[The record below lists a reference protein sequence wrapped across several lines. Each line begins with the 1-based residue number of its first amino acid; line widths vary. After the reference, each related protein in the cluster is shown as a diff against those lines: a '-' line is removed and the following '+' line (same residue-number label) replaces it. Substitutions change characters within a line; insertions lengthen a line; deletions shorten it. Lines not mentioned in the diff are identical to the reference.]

1 MAEKPSSTGISQ
13 SISTRSYWRSF
24 MALRAS
30 SPLLAVSGCRLSL
43 LSMPRMTLV
52 EMLLSSAT
60 RMRKS
65 PGTLSGELTWEPGRV
80 AAPPAARWTSSSARV
95 VLRV

>member
-1 MAEKPSSTGISQ
+1 M
-13 SISTRSYWRSF
+13 
-24 MALRAS
+24 
-30 SPLLAVSGCRLSL
+30 

-65 PGTLSGELTWEPGRV
+65 LGTCRGSLIWEPGSEME
-80 AAPPAARWTSSSARV
+80 PPILRWLSSSARV

>member
-1 MAEKPSSTGISQ
+1 M
-13 SISTRSYWRSF
+13 
-24 MALRAS
+24 
-30 SPLLAVSGCRLSL
+30 LAVSGVRLSL

-65 PGTLSGELTWEPGRV
+65 LGSCAGSGCVLYIRLLLVTPCL
-80 AAPPAARWTSSSARV
+80 RWLSSSARV
-95 VLRV
+95 VFSV